1 MVNQTCFYHRKYI
14 GIDTIFGMV
23 EIFEVTQPNDSYLA
37 ALNDLLPQ
45 LSASAQPMSMNS
57 LVELV
62 QSDAV
67 HLYLAAVDGEVVGSL
82 TLVVFP
88 IPTGVRA
95 WIEDVVVDVR
105 GRGKGVGKALTHHA
119 LLEAK
124 KYGALTVDLTSRPSR
139 EAANKLYQSV
149 GFQKRETNVYR
160 FKNC

>member
-1 MVNQTCFYHRKYI
+1 MIQTCFYHRKYI

-23 EIFEVTQPNDSYLA
+23 EIFEVTQPNDSFLA

-45 LSASAQPMSMNS
+45 LSTSAQPMSMNS

-62 QSDAV
+62 QSNAV
-67 HLYLAAVDGEVVGSL
+67 HLYLAAVDGEIVGSL

-124 KYGALTVDLTSRPSR
+124 KYSGISEWLRDLINSNRIILLTLKFFATCVKTKKYLGNS
-139 EAANKLYQSV
+139 K
-149 GFQKRETNVYR
+149 F
-160 FKNC
+160 